1 MSKKTKRL
9 YRLVPNMTSIKRVE
23 AKEVAVMAEGVPA
36 EVETVP
42 ETLATGVMEGAGLGT
57 VGGVVAEAVTS
68 GVLVVLREGVAV
80 KVVVAKAEVETEVEE
95 TEAVMGAVMGEAV
108 KVAETEDGR
117 EGKVELEVTEAE
129 WEMVED
135 MAAGLEVVEREEVE
149 LEEEDWEAVMAE
161 VELEEEGEVPS
172 LVGMEAAKVEA
183 TAVAETG
190 VADLD
195 WVY

>member
-1 MSKKTKRL
+1 
-9 YRLVPNMTSIKRVE
+9 
-23 AKEVAVMAEGVPA
+23 
-36 EVETVP
+36 
-42 ETLATGVMEGAGLGT
+42 
-57 VGGVVAEAVTS
+57 
-68 GVLVVLREGVAV
+68 
-80 KVVVAKAEVETEVEE
+80 
-95 TEAVMGAVMGEAV
+95 MGEAV

-117 EGKVELEVTEAE
+117 EGKVELEVTEEE

>member
-9 YRLVPNMTSIKRVE
+9 YRLVPNMTSIKRAE
-23 AKEVAVMAEGVPA
+23 AKEEAGMAEGVPA

-68 GVLVVLREGVAV
+68 GVLAVLREGVVV
-80 KVVVAKAEVETEVEE
+80 KVVVAKAEVGTEVEE
-95 TEAVMGAVMGEAV
+95 TEVVMGAVMGEAA
-108 KVAETEDGR
+108 KAAESVGGR
-117 EGKVELEVTEAE
+117 EGKVELEATEAE
-129 WEMVED
+129 WEMVEE
-135 MAAGLEVVEREEVE
+135 MAAGLEVVEREEAE

-172 LVGMEAAKVEA
+172 LAGMEAEKVET
-183 TAVAETG
+183 TAVAETV